1 MAVSTQLA
9 KSVADLF
16 GMSETKVNNA
26 HRYLREAGMV
36 SKSGRGISAAQ
47 MTVDDCVTLLAAV
60 MGSEHI
66 NDSMKAAARVLAL
79 RADRGSAFQGKDA
92 GRRLLSTL
100 HLDGDH
106 NFKIALLRLFEIM
119 GGHHPLMDEI
129 RFHVRVYYPRYSAS
143 ISFRIRH
150 AVSQTISYGRQRQ
163 GQAQKHWDESTPQ
176 TGVDLVQMREFSD
189 RTITRLAKVLSK

>member
-1 MAVSTQLA
+1 MAASTQLA
-9 KSVADLF
+9 TAVADLF
-16 GMSETKVNNA
+16 GISATKVNNA
-26 HRYLREAGMV
+26 HRYLREAGVV

-66 NDSMKAAARVLAL
+66 NNSAKAAAKILAL
-79 RADRGSAFQGKDA
+79 RADRDSAFKAKDA
-92 GRRLLSTL
+92 GRRLLSNL
-100 HLDGDH
+100 HLDSDH
-106 NFKIALLRLFEIM
+106 NFKSALLRLFAIM
-119 GGHHPLMDEI
+119 DDHHPLMDAI

-150 AVSQTISYGRQRQ
+150 AVSQTILYGRQRQ
-163 GQAQKHWDESTPQ
+163 GQAQKHWDESAPQ